1 MNKRQTIDL
10 VKLALY
16 ILKRCWLVIICAAIG
31 FGYMYSRAI
40 RQPDTYTASG
50 TMYVYNANPNLI
62 NYQYT
67 SSSDISSAVRLI
79 DTYLVVVKS
88 NKVMDV
94 VVERLTPDYPGITAG
109 QIAGTVSMGS
119 VSDTGVMQVSCRT
132 NDPQKAADICN
143 AVMDV
148 APAEIIRVVGAGN
161 IEIIDY
167 ATAPT
172 RPDAKNPIRASL
184 PGALFGA
191 AAAAAVL
198 ALFFL
203 LNQRID
209 SAKELAENYTL
220 PVLSEIRRN
229 KQESDDPSK
238 FLLTDDSPMDTVE
251 SYAKLRM
258 NLFYTLVGRESHTV
272 LITSGISGEGKST
285 IAANLAISCAM
296 SDRRVILVD
305 ADMRRACQ
313 QDLFHYDG
321 KETLGLSNVLV
332 GTCSWKDAVIHGEQY
347 PLDHLPAGHQPPNPA
362 EMLESQAMK
371 ALLKELEAEYD
382 LVLLDSPPINIVS
395 DPMALSADS
404 AGALFVVRQDF
415 SDHREVKKALRS
427 AEMAGLNML
436 GFVFYGEKLRQGNY
450 YSRRYYK
457 GYYRKYYHRY
467 DTRGGSY
474 AKARENV
481 INNGRSSDSHEN
493 VEKDAGTASDAVDG
507 GDHAARRRSSR

>member
-1 MNKRQTIDL
+1 MNKQRGSIDL
-10 VKLALY
+10 ARLAVY
-16 ILKRCWLVIICAAIG
+16 ILKRCWLLIICAAIG
-31 FGYMYSRAI
+31 FGFMYTRESRK
-40 RQPDTYTASG
+40 PDTYTATR
-50 TMYVYNANPNLI
+50 TMYVYNQNPNMV
-62 NYQYT
+62 NYQYA
-67 SSSDISSAVRLI
+67 SSSDINSALRLM
-79 DTYLVVVKS
+79 DTYMVVVRS

-94 VVERLTPDYPGITAG
+94 VVERLMGDYPGITAG
-109 QIAGTVSMGS
+109 QIAGTLSMGS
-119 VSDTGVMQVSCRT
+119 VSQTGVMQVRCRT
-132 NDPQKAADICN
+132 NEPKKAADICN

-172 RPDAKNPIRASL
+172 RPDAKNPIRASM
-184 PGALFGA
+184 PGALYGA
-191 AAAAAVL
+191 AAAAALL
-198 ALFFL
+198 ALLFL
-203 LNQRID
+203 MNQRID
-209 SAKELAENYTL
+209 SAKELTENYTL
-220 PVLSEIRRN
+220 PVLAEIRRDKREN
-229 KQESDDPSK
+229 DDPSK
-238 FLLTDDSPMDTVE
+238 FLLTDDSAMDNVE

-258 NLFYTLVGRESHTV
+258 NLFYTLVGKDSHTV

-296 SDRRVILVD
+296 SDRKVLLVD

-321 KETLGLSNVLV
+321 RETPGLSDVLV
-332 GTCSWKDAVIHGEQY
+332 GTGSWRDAIIRSEDY

-371 ALLKELEAEYD
+371 DLLAELEQEYD

-395 DPMALSADS
+395 DPMALAANS

-415 SDHREVKKALRS
+415 SDHREVKKALRA

-457 GYYRKYYHRY
+457 GYYHKYYHRY
-467 DTRGGSY
+467 DTRGGHY
-474 AKARENV
+474 AKAREEA
-481 INNGRSSDSHEN
+481 IKGRSSDAHEN
-493 VEKDAGTASDAVDG
+493 GQNDAAASADAVSGSDRTS
-507 GDHAARRRSSR
+507 RRRSAK